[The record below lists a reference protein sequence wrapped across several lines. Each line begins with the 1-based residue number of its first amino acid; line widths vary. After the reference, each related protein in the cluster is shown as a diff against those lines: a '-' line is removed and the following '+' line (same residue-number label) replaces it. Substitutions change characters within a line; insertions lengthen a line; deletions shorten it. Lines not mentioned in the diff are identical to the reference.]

1 MKAEMKGKSESK
13 KIECDTNTKLLSY
26 YDRPAIRN
34 ASMCYFSFE
43 VRVSIVKKLDVNIK
57 LYQKMSLIQN

>member
-57 LYQKMSLIQN
+57 LYQTMSLIQN